1 MRMSKKKKKRHS
13 GATKFFDVFSSM
25 ISEVK
30 HEATKGKGI
39 KILTAKQMLQRLPI
53 ALTQVKKQ
61 VITLKIY

>member
-1 MRMSKKKKKRHS
+1 MCQKTKKHI
-13 GATKFFDVFSSM
+13 GATKCFDVFSSM

-39 KILTAKQMLQRLPI
+39 KILTAIEMLQRLPI

>member
-1 MRMSKKKKKRHS
+1 
-13 GATKFFDVFSSM
+13 M

-39 KILTAKQMLQRLPI
+39 KILTAIEMLQRLPI